1 MMPAIS
7 RSLAMIGLLC
17 SCLAVAAPDPDS
29 LGLVP
34 RPAALTQAEG
44 QFKLPTTLT
53 LDALA
58 FPAETPALTQALAAD
73 GQKVEVWKVGKKPAT
88 IRLVKQDGLPAE
100 GYRLTVT
107 ATGIEIAASEATGAF
122 YGIQTLRQL
131 LQGQISLPCLTIN
144 DQPRFGWRGF
154 MLDSSRHFQT
164 PDEIRRWL
172 DWMAMH
178 KLNVFH
184 WHLVDGHGWR
194 LEIKKYPKLA
204 SVAAWREQPPIGRY
218 GGFYTQDDVK
228 AIVAYATARHI
239 TVVPEIEMPG
249 HSKAVVAAY
258 PELLACDPK
267 QEGETDFFFDFP
279 CPAQRFPS
287 ARGSDVM
294 CAGKESTFTF
304 LEDVLDETMA
314 LFPSTYIHVGGD
326 EVNPQWWLKCP
337 DCQRT
342 IKENKLA
349 GWPQLQSRL
358 MQRVE
363 KHLAA
368 HQRKLIGWDEIIE
381 GGLSPTAAVTSWR
394 GISGGVHAA
403 KTGHDAVMSPG
414 KPLYL
419 DHGQSDSPS
428 QPAHWPGKETL
439 KEIYEYEP
447 IPAELTADEARHILG
462 LQGNLWSCFTHTD
475 ELLQIQGWPRLCA
488 VAETGW
494 SPRERPPF
502 ANFQARMTRHEQ
514 RLTAAGINFWRERPS
529 FQLATWKPDPALK
542 GAGTTWE
549 FPLDNQV
556 VKTGTWSVNFKYQ
569 KGADALFIDEVS
581 VLVDGK
587 VVATDRHRGITGAED
602 HSNTYQLAIP
612 KFKSDAKL
620 ALRTKVLVEPWARG
634 GNGDSTGVIRMSE
647 VGNTTVITYAP
658 EMPLPK
664 LRSTTPA
671 VKKGDKGKDDWKAR
685 HQQVLDLLKT
695 AKPEIVVIGA
705 SITQFWGGEPKTAT
719 ARSPETWAQAFGDRA
734 INLGFAGDRT
744 ENLLWRI
751 EHGELDGIAPKIVI
765 VQTGNNNLALDTE
778 AEVVAGVDAVCRAIH
793 AKLPDA
799 RILLLGLL
807 PRQDQAKMKADLD
820 KVNYQLETTLHPRPY
835 IDVLDLGNHFRKP
848 DGTINLD
855 LFSDGLHPNA
865 QGYAILAEALK
876 AQLPKR

>member
-7 RSLAMIGLLC
+7 RSLAAICLLC
-17 SCLAVAAPDPDS
+17 SCLVLAAPEPES

-34 RPAALTQAEG
+34 RPASLVLTAGE
-44 QFKLPTTLT
+44 LRVPTTLSV
-53 LDALA
+53 DDQA
-58 FPAETPALTQALAAD
+58 FPAEIPALRQAMDAT
-73 GQKVEVWKVGKKPAT
+73 GRKIQEWKPGKKPASL
-88 IRLVKQDGLPAE
+88 RLVKQKELPAE

-107 ATGIEIAASEATGAF
+107 ATGIEIAASEAAGVF

-131 LQGQISLPCLTIN
+131 LQGQTTLPGLVIT
-144 DQPRFGWRGF
+144 DQPRFGWRGT

-184 WHLVDGHGWR
+184 WHLVDSHGWR
-194 LEIKKYPKLA
+194 LEIKKYPKLT
-204 SVAAWREQPPIGRY
+204 SVAAWREQPPVGRY
-218 GGFYTQDDVK
+218 GGFYTQDEIK
-228 AIVAYATARHI
+228 ELVAYAAARHI

-249 HSKAVVAAY
+249 HSKAAVAAY

-267 QEGETDFFFDFP
+267 QEGETDYFFDFP

-294 CAGKESTFTF
+294 CAGKESTFQF

-342 IKENKLA
+342 IQENKLH

-394 GISGGVHAA
+394 GIVGGIQAA
-403 KTGHDAVMSPG
+403 KTGHDAVMSPE

-428 QPAHWPGKETL
+428 QPAHWPGRETL

-447 IPAELTADEARHILG
+447 IPDALTADEAKHVLG
-462 LQGNLWSCFTHTD
+462 LQGNLWTCFTHTN
-475 ELLQIQGWPRLCA
+475 ELLEIQGWPRLCA

-502 ANFQARMTRHEQ
+502 ANFQARMAKHEQ
-514 RLTAAGINFWRERPS
+514 RLAAAGINSWRELPS
-529 FQLATWKPDPALK
+529 FQVGVWKPDPVLK
-542 GAGTTWE
+542 GVGTTWE
-549 FPLDNQV
+549 FPLDSRV
-556 VKTGTWSVNFKYQ
+556 VNAGNWQVNFDYQ
-569 KGADALFIDEVS
+569 KGADALFIDEVE
-581 VLVDGK
+581 VLANGK
-587 VVATDRHRGITGAED
+587 IVATDRHRGITGSQD
-602 HSNTYQLAIP
+602 TNNNYRLAIP
-612 KFKSDAKL
+612 EFKANAKL
-620 ALRTKVLVEPWARG
+620 IIRAKVLVEPWPG
-634 GNGDSTGVIRMSE
+634 GGTGDSTGIIRISAI
-647 VGNTTVITYAP
+647 GSSPVITYAP
-658 EMPLPK
+658 EKPLPK
-664 LRSTTPA
+664 LRSTIPDIQNHDT
-671 VKKGDKGKDDWKAR
+671 GYNWKTR
-685 HQQVLDLLKT
+685 HQQVLAQLKAT
-695 AKPEIVVIGA
+695 KPEIVVIGA
-705 SITQFWGGEPKTAT
+705 SIIHFWGGEPKSAT
-719 ARSPETWAQAFGDRA
+719 TRSPETWTQVFGDRA

-751 EHGELDGIAPKIVI
+751 EHGELAGIAPKTVI
-765 VQTGNNNLALDTE
+765 VLTGNNNLGIDTE
-778 AEVVAGVDAVCRAIH
+778 ADVVAGIDAVCRAIH

-807 PRQDQAKMKADLD
+807 PRQDQAKLKADLD
-820 KVNYQLETTLHPRPY
+820 KVNHRLETTLHPRPY
-835 IDVLDLGNHFRKP
+835 LDVLDLGNRFRKP
-848 DGTINLD
+848 DGTFNPE